1 MEITINNGG
10 AALKQA
16 FSTPP
21 GAAEEATTRSPKIGS
36 SMKST
41 SSEGGAATTT
51 PSTPKPKKEQLR
63 SGSPHPKTPIGAKN
77 PKSRRVGS
85 PILSYLSRSSRGAGR
100 MPPSPAGKQVFRP
113 GIIRENITST
123 TSPKTSSGGRNDSKP
138 AECHSKPL
146 NKPSLPENQPEN
158 KNKT

>member
-36 SMKST
+36 YMKSTST

-100 MPPSPAGKQVFRP
+100 MPPSPARKQVFRP
-113 GIIRENITST
+113 IIIRENNTQ
-123 TSPKTSSGGRNDSKP
+123 
-138 AECHSKPL
+138 
-146 NKPSLPENQPEN
+146 NQYWGQE
-158 KNKT
+158 